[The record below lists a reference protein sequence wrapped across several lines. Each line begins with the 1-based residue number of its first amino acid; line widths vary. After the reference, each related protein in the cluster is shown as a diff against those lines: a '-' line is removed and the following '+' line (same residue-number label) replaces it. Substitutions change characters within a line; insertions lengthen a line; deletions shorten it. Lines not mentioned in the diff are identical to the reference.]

1 MISDTRTHFDTA
13 AYFARERFQGTIMPE
28 LDGRDMDAWNQH
40 WQAAPMRVRN
50 ARLIDPAPTL
60 ESHGFELVSF
70 ETKVNEHQSVHER
83 MRTYVEE
90 GEQIVENLCDCRSTR
105 VLNSVFRGGFNNKKD
120 PGDPVGQS
128 EAELGTVYNYA
139 RFVHTDVSP
148 WLEMQPLWNVFAD
161 KRHCAIFNIWRNT
174 DLTNPVEQMPL
185 AVCDTRSVA
194 LANMVAAWGS
204 GLLPDGNKM
213 IGYNLARSLFQSW
226 YYYPNM
232 THNEALVLSLYDTRE
247 PECSRRGVFHT
258 AVNDPD
264 AGADAK
270 RRESLDMRVGA
281 VFENETEYEARR
293 SRFLS
298 DLPHVPEDLHPKPNA
313 LTTPLF
319 PGN

>member
-1 MISDTRTHFDTA
+1 
-13 AYFARERFQGTIMPE
+13 MPE
-28 LDGRDMDAWNQH
+28 LDGGDMDAWNRH

-161 KRHCAIFNIWRNT
+161 KRH
-174 DLTNPVEQMPL
+174 
-185 AVCDTRSVA
+185 
-194 LANMVAAWGS
+194 
-204 GLLPDGNKM
+204 
-213 IGYNLARSLFQSW
+213 
-226 YYYPNM
+226 
-232 THNEALVLSLYDTRE
+232 
-247 PECSRRGVFHT
+247 
-258 AVNDPD
+258 
-264 AGADAK
+264 
-270 RRESLDMRVGA
+270 
-281 VFENETEYEARR
+281 
-293 SRFLS
+293 
-298 DLPHVPEDLHPKPNA
+298 
-313 LTTPLF
+313 
-319 PGN
+319 